1 MNEGANSVR
10 AFATHPILSGEAI
23 ERIKDSSF
31 TEVVVTDTVPIKREC
46 DKITV
51 LSTADLFAEVIH
63 RVQNYKSIS
72 SLFNLNKPKV

>member
-10 AFATHPILSGEAI
+10 AFATHPILSGQAI
-23 ERIKDSSF
+23 ERIKNSPF
-31 TEVVVTDTVPIKREC
+31 TEVVVTDTIPVENTCEKL
-46 DKITV
+46 TV

-72 SLFNLNKPKV
+72 SLFNLNK